1 MAIAAII
8 AIYPSWGISAVPYIV
23 FIILAAF
30 QIFGTKKLK
39 TVHLVLKIVILVF
52 SGLMCLLNLVHV
64 PQNSW
69 YLLDVVFWAISFV
82 AFILEPPIKPKAE
95 KKEEKAAQKKSRL
108 FIWLIS
114 LRHLW
119 LVTWVVSL
127 FIFTTTFILILL
139 KVGSLNGMVGALL
152 INISSL
158 VFLISLSIWLIV
170 KFGKRAIIPA
180 IVLMLLLVTES
191 YFIVK
196 DIVTHQFSL
205 TYNSNPSP
213 TPAPITST
221 NWKEYVSTNRTFKFM
236 YPENYSFTKTFTTT
250 GNPGVSYDAFSPQ
263 SNDSGMSV
271 AEYKVIVSTYD
282 KSSNPPTTMIMM
294 PNFVDLVNPLG
305 ATTGGEIISHDL
317 SNFGKY
323 KAFDIVSNVDGKYW
337 IEKYIAVNQ
346 TFYLVGAYYSS
357 KSDYNEDDYNKFI
370 NSFTILSE

>member
-119 LVTWVVSL
+119 LVTWAVSL

-170 KFGKRAIIPA
+170 KFGKKAIIPA
-180 IVLMLLLVTES
+180 TVLMMLLIAES
-191 YFIVK
+191 YFIGK

-213 TPAPITST
+213 TPVTSA
-221 NWKEYVSTNRTFKFM
+221 NWKEFVSTSGSFKFM
-236 YPENYSFTKTFTTT
+236 YPENYNFTKNSTTT
-250 GNPGVSYDAFSPQ
+250 GNPGVSYNALSPQ
-263 SNDSGMSV
+263 LNSSRMSV
-271 AEYKVIVSTYD
+271 AVYKVIVGTFP
-282 KSSNPPTTMIMM
+282 KSDNPPTTMIIM
-294 PNFVDLVNPLG
+294 PNFIDLVNPLD
-305 ATTGGEIISHDL
+305 ATTSGKIISYNL

-323 KAFDIVSNVDGKYW
+323 KAFDMVSNVQGEYW
-337 IEKYIAVNQ
+337 IEKYVAVNQ
-346 TFYLVGAYYSS
+346 TLYLVGAYYASE
-357 KSDYNEDDYNKFI
+357 SDYNEDNYNKFI
-370 NSFTILSE
+370 NSFVILSE